1 MLLCDVV
8 QCTSLVDEVFI
19 HLMLHERDNTFL
31 CSSLNNQPTSN
42 AFPLAFFWILFFI
55 FRIIWTKQFQNLHHN
70 FPRPK
75 VHLWMSSYAKQL
87 GQNPNIFNEHSKG
100 VVTVLPWARSIPWA
114 VCHLL
119 YSGRH
124 WEGRCW
130 LLFGLHGSQPV
141 VKKKKKE
148 RNLFL
153 IKLGRRS

>member
-1 MLLCDVV
+1 MIYLYIWCFTKETTHFCVHHWTTNQLP
-8 QCTSLVDEVFI
+8 TP
-19 HLMLHERDNTFL
+19 FL
-31 CSSLNNQPTSN
+31 WLS
-42 AFPLAFFWILFFI
+42 FEFFFI
-55 FRIIWTKQFQNLHHN
+55 FLIIWTKQFQKNLHHN

-124 WEGRCW
+124 WEGQCW
-130 LLFGLHGSQPV
+130 LPFGLHGSQPV